1 MIFRMY
7 ADYAPPRSWEQ
18 FEELCADVFQS
29 AWRDP
34 ALVRHGR
41 SGQRQHGVD
50 IVARN
55 GALYPIGL
63 QCKKRGQWPVTKVT
77 KAQIDAEVA
86 AALNFKPA
94 LKAFYILTT
103 APDDAELL
111 NHARKINERH
121 EAAKLFEVI
130 LLGWNEIVRR
140 ATLDRNVADKHF
152 GPAGGGAPRSPLLAT
167 WMMSKGRLEKTGEEL
182 ALSIEELIQD
192 FHDWPTGHFVIR
204 QRESDALIEKLR
216 RYESRNLSD
225 DERKQR
231 IALRKQLHVL
241 SDAENR
247 AVRAVTWMLTDPE
260 LSVWFLKIWEPYGDA
275 PLAIESFV
283 NNHLSITVAVPPNAT
298 YLRMSPPNAPERRC
312 SALLNKTEVSAI
324 VKVMSER
331 QKRYGASLTDTV
343 AELPDEV
350 RARTATP
357 RIIRC
362 LLEFLSE
369 DRLTWDQIRQMG
381 ALDIGL
387 WTVSI
392 A

>member
-1 MIFRMY
+1 LIFHVN

-18 FEELCADVFQS
+18 FEELCADIFQS

-41 SGQRQHGVD
+41 AGQRQHGVD

-63 QCKKRGQWPVTKVT
+63 QCKKRAQWPVTKLT
-77 KAQIDAEVA
+77 KAQVDSEVA

-103 APDDAELL
+103 APDDAKLL
-111 NHARKINERH
+111 KHVRQINEQH

-167 WMMSKGRLEKTGEEL
+167 WMLSKGRLEKTDEEL
-182 ALSIEELIQD
+182 ALSVEELIQD
-192 FHDWPTGHFVIR
+192 LHDWPTGHFVIR
-204 QRESDALIEKLR
+204 QRESDDLTEKLR
-216 RYESRNLSD
+216 RYEGRNLSNN
-225 DERKQR
+225 ERKQR
-231 IALRKQLHVL
+231 ITLRKQLHVL
-241 SDAENR
+241 SDAEER
-247 AVRAVTWMLTDPE
+247 AVRAVTWMLTDPD
-260 LSVWFLKIWEPYGDA
+260 LSVWFLKIWPGDA
-275 PLAIESFV
+275 TLAIEGFV
-283 NNHLSITVAVPPNAT
+283 NKHLHTTVQGAPRDAT
-298 YLRMSPPNAPERRC
+298 YLRMSPPNAPDRRC
-312 SALLNKTEVSAI
+312 SALISRKEISAI
-324 VKVMSER
+324 SNIMSER
-331 QKRYGASLTDTV
+331 SKKYGASLTDTV
-343 AELPDEV
+343 AELPGEV
-350 RARTATP
+350 RARTAVP
-357 RIIRC
+357 RIIRG

-381 ALDIGL
+381 ALNIGS